1 MSECINDSSQISFIR
16 FPEILAP
23 KDVITITKTVLDTI
37 NIEVPAKVKSKF
49 LVYGELGANNF
60 NSFPVVG
67 AGVGWLYKQRWVLMG
82 GAMYL
87 DSKAYGTVKVGI
99 TF

>member
-1 MSECINDSSQISFIR
+1 M
-16 FPEILAP
+16 
-23 KDVITITKTVLDTI
+23 LDTI

-67 AGVGWLYKQRWVLMG
+67 AGVGYLHKQSWWLTVG
-82 GAMYL
+82 GMYL
-87 DSKAYGTVKVGI
+87 DTKAYGTVKVGI